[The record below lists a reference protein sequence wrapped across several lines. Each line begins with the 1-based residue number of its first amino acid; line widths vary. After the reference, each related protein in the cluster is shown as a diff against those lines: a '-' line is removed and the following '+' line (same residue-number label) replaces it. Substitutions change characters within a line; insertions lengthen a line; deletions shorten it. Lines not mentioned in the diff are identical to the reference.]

1 MVWTLSHD
9 PETPPRLEP
18 GVRVVRRSIDARRGR
33 LKVVLTLDDSPPPPV
48 RPFAPKPLHGAP
60 AVIVGS
66 GPAGLFAALELLER
80 GIRPIVL
87 ERGPEVSARKRAV
100 AQLCRSGEL
109 DPEANYCFGEGGAG
123 TFSDGKLFTRSTKR
137 GDNRRVLELLAE
149 HGAPADILTLA
160 HPHLGSDRLPG
171 IIAAIR
177 QRILEAG
184 GEVHFDCRVDGLVRD
199 SHHRVAGVTTSGGR
213 EYLGRGV
220 ILAAGHSARDTLEL
234 LQRQGIP
241 LQPKGFAVGLRVEHP
256 QALVTRIQYH
266 GYPRPELLPAAEY
279 SLRAQVGGI
288 GVHTFCMCPGGFI
301 VPASSAPQERVVNG
315 MSPYRRNTPFAN
327 AGTVVQIPPERFPD
341 APSALAYQRRLE
353 HLCCRQSPTG
363 AVAPAQRLADFAAGK
378 PSRDLPPSSYIPGLQ
393 PSELHRWL
401 PPEIANPLRRALTL
415 FGRQMHGYLTN
426 DATAVALESRT
437 SSPVRVCRDPDTL
450 QAAAAPSLYPCGEGA
465 GYAGGIL
472 SSAIDGQ
479 RCAQALAAQEAC

>member
-9 PETPPRLEP
+9 PEEPPRLDP

-33 LKVVLTLDDSPPPPV
+33 LKIVLTLDDAPPPPL

-60 AVIVGS
+60 AIIVGS

-137 GDNRRVLELLAE
+137 GDNRRVLELLAK

-171 IIAAIR
+171 IVAALR
-177 QRILEAG
+177 RRILESG
-184 GEVHFDCRVDGLVRD
+184 GEVHFDTRVDDLLRD
-199 SHHRVAGVTTSGGR
+199 SHGRVAGVRTTSGR
-213 EYLGRGV
+213 EWLGRGV
-220 ILAAGHSARDTLEL
+220 ILAIGHSARDTLERL
-234 LQRQGIP
+234 AEQRIP
-241 LQPKGFAVGLRVEHP
+241 LEPKGFALGVRVEHP
-256 QALVTRIQYH
+256 QELITRIQYH
-266 GYPRPELLPAAEY
+266 DYPRPELLPVAEY
-279 SLRAQVGGI
+279 SLRAQIGQT

-327 AGTVVQIPPERFPD
+327 AGTVVQIPAQRFPD

-353 HLCCRQSPTG
+353 HLAYRHSPLG
-363 AVAPAQRLADFAAGK
+363 ARAAAQRLADFAAGR
-378 PSRDLPPSSYIPGLQ
+378 PSRDLPPSSYLPGLE
-393 PSELHRWL
+393 PSDLHRWL
-401 PPEIANPLRRALTL
+401 PPEIANPLRHALRL
-415 FGRQMHGYLTN
+415 FGAQMRGYLTN
-426 DATAVALESRT
+426 DAVAVALESRT
-437 SSPVRVCRDPDTL
+437 SSPVRICRDPDTL
-450 QAAAAPSLYPCGEGA
+450 QSPAAPRLYPCGEGA

-479 RCAQALAAQEAC
+479 RCAQALAAEETP